1 MSDII
6 YVSNIGPHMSNIA
19 MPALHSMSNTSQNRE
34 ISRYLAAAVLVLVP
48 VPLKI
53 TKWYWY
59 RYRYRSKFQNWY
71 WYRPGTDQKFGTV
84 IHCYVTWD
92 RFQSLAKIIFIGL
105 FNSKWPEMDSRLKT
119 YLPKPIKKR
128 E

>member
-19 MPALHSMSNTSQNRE
+19 MPALHSMSNTSRNHE
-34 ISRYLAAAVLVLVP
+34 ISRYLAAAVLVSVP

-71 WYRPGTDQKFGTV
+71 WYRPGTGQKFGTV
-84 IHCYVTWD
+84 IHWPTVPIIYSQLLIA
-92 RFQSLAKIIFIGL
+92 QS
-105 FNSKWPEMDSRLKT
+105 SKYIPTATESPQY
-119 YLPKPIKKR
+119 YLYT
-128 E
+128 ES